1 MGLGSGAS
9 GSSTMINHSLTS
21 GLAGHVRSGKRLL
34 PSWVYSTANALPEGP
49 QSGEVMGMLGSGKEV
64 KGAVLVRSFAS
75 RPFWEERRVPRQ
87 PSMNG
92 GRPIS
97 MFDVLFQIFGDMYG
111 RISAAL
117 NDE

>member
-1 MGLGSGAS
+1 
-9 GSSTMINHSLTS
+9 
-21 GLAGHVRSGKRLL
+21 LL

-49 QSGEVMGMLGSGKEV
+49 QSGEVIGMVGSGKEV

-97 MFDVLFQIFGDMYG
+97 MFGMLFQIFGDMYG

-117 NDE
+117 DDE

>member
-1 MGLGSGAS
+1 M
-9 GSSTMINHSLTS
+9 
-21 GLAGHVRSGKRLL
+21 V
-34 PSWVYSTANALPEGP
+34 PSCVYSIANALPEGP
-49 QSGEVMGMLGSGKEV
+49 QSGEVTGMVGSGKEE

-97 MFDVLFQIFGDMYG
+97 MFDMLFQVFCEM
-111 RISAAL
+111 RISTASEEEESYCL
-117 NDE
+117 L